1 MKKISIIL
9 ISLMFS
15 FSTFGF
21 KTILFTEGNNLFV
34 FSGGSKKK
42 VASGVTY
49 VCAPY
54 FLKGDKLYFFLMD
67 SGRYIDTG
75 VTKLFRGSYL
85 KGNKLYALYGM
96 NSKFVS
102 DRVSRVFGKCMD

>member
-1 MKKISIIL
+1 M
-9 ISLMFS
+9 
-15 FSTFGF
+15 
-21 KTILFTEGNNLFV
+21 V
-34 FSGGSKKK
+34 FSGSKKK
-42 VASGVTY
+42 QVASGVTF

-54 FLKGDKLYFFLMD
+54 FLKRDKLYYLLMD

-85 KGNKLYALYGM
+85 KGNKLYALFGM

-102 DRVSRVFGKCMD
+102 EKVTKVFARCVD